1 MNCWTA
7 MGLYGEIIRFRSEDT
22 GAAAK
27 GVTGGPLGSLEADA
41 RTGVM
46 GASAAEGA
54 QMLFGM
60 LTLATIGSEVP
71 LGTDAS
77 GMRGCA
83 DQFTVD
89 ATREDRTA
97 LLVGAA
103 STLGVHMSRTGT
115 DEADGGTGL
124 DPTAFL
130 KGLGANRSAHFSA
143 ATSATTIA

>member
-1 MNCWTA
+1 
-7 MGLYGEIIRFRSEDT
+7 
-22 GAAAK
+22 
-27 GVTGGPLGSLEADA
+27 
-41 RTGVM
+41 
-46 GASAAEGA
+46 
-54 QMLFGM
+54 MLFGM

-130 KGLGANRSAHFSA
+130 KGLGATRSAHFSA
-143 ATSATTIA
+143 ATSPATVA